1 MVVESKGY
9 WRWPPLYFPG
19 PTTSKR
25 YTTLRDATGYT
36 DVDDFIMNTLGAF
49 VGATIAR
56 WCGPK
61 FHRVWVGLTFIAVAV
76 FIGLVLAGDSLGDP
90 SKVKEL

>member
-1 MVVESKGY
+1 
-9 WRWPPLYFPG
+9 
-19 PTTSKR
+19 
-25 YTTLRDATGYT
+25 
-36 DVDDFIMNTLGAF
+36 MNTLGAF